1 MCMHVCMHVPS
12 LFDVHFVWALTIVNT
27 YTVHIYQI
35 VELIEFLI
43 ANLKVQKRQLL
54 AGISYLQPVF
64 IYW

>member
-1 MCMHVCMHVPS
+1 MVTITRCQYEQG
-12 LFDVHFVWALTIVNT
+12 DWALTIVNT

-35 VELIEFLI
+35 EELIEFLI